1 MGLCLQGGT
10 SSRGQERAQ
19 HGGASKDNGLASV
32 PSSEQWGHGKPPGQ
46 TRGAEPLCS
55 GTAPGG
61 HDSRR

>member
-19 HGGASKDNGLASV
+19 HGGASRDNGLASV

-46 TRGAEPLCS
+46 TYTHYYMPGAEPS
-55 GTAPGG
+55 
-61 HDSRR
+61 S